1 MQSAENDAAVQV
13 SQAENVMTQGVDAI
27 VIQPVDFNV
36 AGRIADLA
44 REAGVP
50 LASYDDLILNSEH
63 DAFIGRDPKRGRGG
77 SGSGDARRRARA
89 ATTC

>member
-1 MQSAENDAAVQV
+1 MPSTQV
-13 SQAENVMTQGVDAI
+13 SQAENVLTQGVDAI

-63 DAFIGRDPKRGRGG
+63 DAFIGRDPRRRRGRGRA
-77 SGSGDARRRARA
+77 GDARCRART